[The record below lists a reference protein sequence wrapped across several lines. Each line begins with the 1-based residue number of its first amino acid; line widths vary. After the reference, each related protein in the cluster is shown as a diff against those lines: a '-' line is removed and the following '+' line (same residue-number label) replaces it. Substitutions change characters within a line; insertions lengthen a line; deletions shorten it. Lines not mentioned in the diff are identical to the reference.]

1 MVSINAGVGTG
12 ANAGPGPSIDIIYP
26 ELFGAADATARSGQR
41 GYIRLARVDLLLL
54 LGGALFSTIA
64 VYAPSGF
71 NVWTFVVAAALLGAT
86 TIVKSASK
94 MWGADSTWYDSRA
107 AAEAIKALTWQYM
120 MRASPFDG
128 DDAAAKTQFIASL
141 GSTLDAHPNVR
152 PLAGRAPGK
161 VEEIT
166 ASMRQI
172 RALPLPERQQYYT
185 ERRVDDQI
193 SYYMSK
199 AARSH
204 AAAARWFWVDVVARA
219 AALFFA
225 VAVIVLPEHKPSLA
239 GLLSTVAAAA
249 TAWSQLNRDAD
260 LAKIY
265 GSAEQKLLLL
275 KASLD
280 GEMSEEGFQ
289 RLFTG
294 AEATFASESSTWSS
308 KHA

>member
-1 MVSINAGVGTG
+1 MVSISAGTNAVPDP
-12 ANAGPGPSIDIIYP
+12 GPGPSIDIVYP
-26 ELFGAADATARSGQR
+26 ELFDAADATARSGQR
-41 GYIRLARVDLLLL
+41 GYIQLARVDLLLL

-94 MWGADSTWYDSRA
+94 MWGAGSTWYDSRA

-128 DDAAAKTQFIASL
+128 DDVAAKTQLIALL

-152 PLAGRAPGK
+152 PLAGRTSGK

-166 ASMRQI
+166 TSMRQI
-172 RALPLPERQQYYT
+172 RALPLPERRQYYI
-185 ERRVDDQI
+185 ERRVDDQVA
-193 SYYMSK
+193 YYMSK
-199 AARSH
+199 ATRSH
-204 AAAARWFWVDVVARA
+204 AAAARWFWVDIVARA

-225 VAVIVLPEHKPSLA
+225 VAAIVLPEHKPSLA
-239 GLLSTVAAAA
+239 GLLSAVAAAA
-249 TAWSQLNRDAD
+249 TAWSQLNRYDD

-265 GSAEQKLLLL
+265 SSAAHKLLLL

-280 GEMSEEGFQ
+280 DETSEEGFQ